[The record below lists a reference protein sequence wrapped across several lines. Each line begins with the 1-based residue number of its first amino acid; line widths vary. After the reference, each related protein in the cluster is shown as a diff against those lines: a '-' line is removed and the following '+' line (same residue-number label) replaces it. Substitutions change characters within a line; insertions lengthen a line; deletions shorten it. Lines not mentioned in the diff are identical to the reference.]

1 MELITDTIVLLAPDS
16 PTKTSVVPVATGDKR
31 PIHLI
36 QYELLTARPYQLTL
50 EELIFAVHVERA
62 GLAGAEVKRRK
73 DEIWGKLFSKSHAC
87 MRASALP
94 KKFGWGV
101 HYDSRGKL
109 ALFAVES
116 SEYRKL
122 AGGKVRGVKL
132 VAALR
137 TKRDK
142 QAS

>member
-1 MELITDTIVLLAPDS
+1 MDRITDTFVLLAPDS
-16 PTKTSVVPVATGDKR
+16 PTKVAIVPKTKGDKR

-36 QYELLTARPYQLTL
+36 QYELLTARPYELTL

-62 GLAGAEVKRRK
+62 GLAVTEVKRRK
-73 DEIWGKLFSKSHAC
+73 AEIWAELFSRSHAC

-109 ALFAVES
+109 ALFAAES
-116 SEYRKL
+116 ADYRRF
-122 AGGKVRGVKL
+122 ASGKVCGVTL

-137 TKRDK
+137 TKR
-142 QAS
+142 A

>member
-1 MELITDTIVLLAPDS
+1 MDLITDTFVLLAPDS
-16 PTKTSVVPVATGDKR
+16 PTKTSIVPAAKEDKR

-50 EELIFAVHVERA
+50 EELIFAVHVERG
-62 GLAGAEVKRRK
+62 GLAVAEVKRRK
-73 DEIWGKLFSKSHAC
+73 VEIWAELFSKSHAC

-109 ALFAVES
+109 ALFAAES
-116 SEYRKL
+116 ADYRRF
-122 AGGKVRGVKL
+122 ASGKVRGVKL

-137 TKRDK
+137 TKRD
-142 QAS
+142 